1 MMNATKVKY
10 QRKDFYMSTDPD
22 TSSDVTVDA
31 DDLAAVK
38 EAVTELADMVSQ
50 LVSDSDEGTGTEE
63 PTLP

>member
-1 MMNATKVKY
+1 
-10 QRKDFYMSTDPD
+10 MSTDPD